1 MLKIKNLRRL
11 FAIIGTGISIVS
23 FSGCVKQN
31 NKVNENSKEEIS
43 VENITEDSN
52 NDVLEKFENEEYWW
66 PIGSIDTYE
75 YKNKLY
81 ASYEPEESIIV
92 KKFISGNDILSSKTI
107 KESHSGVDIVTSSE
121 SGLTNIVAAKSGI
134 VVYPTEQDRI
144 DFKENEKAA
153 TSYGNYVIIE
163 HVDGNFTL
171 YAHLK
176 ENTIKVKAGDVVN
189 QGEVI
194 GKMGNSGNSIGPHMH
209 FEIRIEGNTLSR
221 TVNPEAYVKKENPRL
236 TNGKKDYE
244 SDEISYYSEEEIL
257 KQAKLILNK
266 QNNWELKLDDIT
278 LRVITSESIIDLLN
292 SKSEQLNVNYF
303 TIQDLEA
310 YGIKEAVLNDTDK
323 EYVKMH

>member
-1 MLKIKNLRRL
+1 MLKIKNLRRV

-23 FSGCVKQN
+23 FSGCVKQS
-31 NKVNENSKEEIS
+31 NKENENSKEEIS
-43 VENITEDSN
+43 VVNITENSN

-144 DFKENEKAA
+144 DFKENEKTA

-176 ENTIKVKAGDVVN
+176 ENTINVKAGDIVN
-189 QGEVI
+189 QGELI
-194 GKMGNSGNSIGPHMH
+194 GKMGNSGLSTGPHLH
-209 FEIRIEGNTLSR
+209 FEIRVGGNTISR
-221 TVNPEAYVKKENPRL
+221 VANPEAYVKKENPRL
-236 TNGKKDYE
+236 TNGKKNYE
-244 SDEISYYSEEEIL
+244 SDEISYYSKEEIL

-278 LRVITSESIIDLLN
+278 LRVITSESIIDFLN
-292 SKSEQLNVNYF
+292 SKLEQLNVNYF

-310 YGIKEAVLNDTDK
+310 YGIKEAVLNDTDI
-323 EYVKMH
+323 EYVKVH

>member
-1 MLKIKNLRRL
+1 MLKIKNLRRV

-23 FSGCVKQN
+23 FSGCVKQS
-31 NKVNENSKEEIS
+31 NKENENSKEEIS
-43 VENITEDSN
+43 VVNITENSN

-92 KKFISGNDILSSKTI
+92 QKFISGNDILSSKKI
-107 KESHSGVDIVTSSE
+107 KESHSGVDIVTTSE

-144 DFKENEKAA
+144 DFKENEKTA

-176 ENTIKVKAGDVVN
+176 ENTINVKAGDIVN
-189 QGEVI
+189 QGELI
-194 GKMGNSGNSIGPHMH
+194 GKMGNSGLSTGPHLH
-209 FEIRIEGNTLSR
+209 FEIRVGGNTISR
-221 TVNPEAYVKKENPRL
+221 VANPEAYVKKENPRL
-236 TNGKKDYE
+236 TNGKKNYE

-257 KQAKLILNK
+257 KQAKLVLNK
-266 QNNWELKLDDIT
+266 HNNWELKLDDIT
-278 LRVITSESIIDLLN
+278 LRVITSESIIDFLN
-292 SKSEQLNVNYF
+292 SKLEQLNVNYF

-310 YGIKEAVLNDTDK
+310 YGIKEAVLNDTDI
-323 EYVKMH
+323 EYVKVH